1 MERLGALIS
10 KLQEQ
15 YQQNADVASLTLTVQ
30 MVLAELQQTKAPATG
45 NSGKISVV
53 LPKTA
58 AAQPAADRKAVTEQ
72 LHTIAPELPKT
83 GDLFQKKEENFG
95 WKFDPLKEIPTMAH
109 QNRELFE
116 LNESITESNKSLNDI
131 LRVEKKE
138 LGNVLQETP
147 IRDLKK
153 GIGINDRF
161 VFINDLFKGDETMY
175 ERSIKTINSFNIL
188 PEAEYW
194 IQRELK
200 LKLAWNE
207 EDENVLLF
215 DQLVRRRFS

>member
-15 YQQNADVASLTLTVQ
+15 YQQKADVASLTLTIQ
-30 MVLAELQQTKAPATG
+30 MVLAELQQAKAPAAG
-45 NSGKISVV
+45 GSGKISVV

-58 AAQPAADRKAVTEQ
+58 SAQPAADWKNVTEM
-72 LHTIAPELPKT
+72 TPAPEPDLPKA
-83 GDLFQKKEENFG
+83 GEVSPKKEENFG

-116 LNESITESNKSLNDI
+116 LNESISDTSKSLNDT

-207 EDENVLLF
+207 ENENVLLF

>member
-15 YQQNADVASLTLTVQ
+15 YQQKADVASLTLTVQ
-30 MVLAELQQTKAPATG
+30 MVLAELQQAKAPAAGGSG
-45 NSGKISVV
+45 NISVV

-58 AAQPAADRKAVTEQ
+58 SAQPAADWKNVTEM
-72 LHTIAPELPKT
+72 TPAPEPDLPKA
-83 GDLFQKKEENFG
+83 GEVSPKKEENFG

-116 LNESITESNKSLNDI
+116 LNESISDTSKSLNDT

-207 EDENVLLF
+207 ENENVLLF